1 MFWLFNVS
9 LFLIS
14 IGFIFWAGETIV
26 KKLMYFS
33 RLLGAKEFVVAFFVM
48 ASAGALPNL
57 FVGVSSA
64 LRGIPELS
72 FGDIMGNNL
81 IVLTVAVGLTILF
94 SPKKEIPTES
104 RTVQSTSIFTI
115 AAAIL
120 PIVLIADGVLSRS
133 DALIL
138 IALFISYI
146 FWLFSKRERFTKI
159 YEEQDV
165 DISDIKFVLRD
176 FFITIFSFFVL
187 IIAAQGVVHS
197 ASFFAEVLNLPIV
210 LVGMLVVSL
219 GGTLPETYFAV
230 SSAIKGENWM
240 TLANF
245 MGAVI
250 INTTLILAIIALIHP
265 IQADGLEFSIINR
278 IFLIASAVFFYI
290 FTKTGGRIGKYEG
303 IFLMSLYVL
312 FLLSIYFI

>member
-1 MFWLFNVS
+1 MFLFLNV
-9 LFLIS
+9 LIFLIS
-14 IGFIFWAGETIV
+14 IGLIFWAGETIV

-33 RLLGAKEFVVAFFVM
+33 RVLGAKEFVVAFFVM
-48 ASAGALPNL
+48 ALAGALPNL

-64 LRGIPELS
+64 LRGIPELG

-94 SPKKEIPTES
+94 SPKKEITTDS
-104 RTVQSTSIFTI
+104 RTVQTTSIFTI
-115 AAAIL
+115 AAAVL
-120 PIVLIADGVLSRS
+120 PIILISDGILSRS

-138 IALFISYI
+138 MSLFFTYI
-146 FWLFSKRERFTKI
+146 FWLFSRRERFTKI
-159 YEEQDV
+159 YEEHEAS
-165 DISDIKFVLRD
+165 ISEVGFVLRD
-176 FFITIFSFFVL
+176 FFTTIFSFIVL
-187 IIAAQGVVHS
+187 IIAAQGVVYS

-219 GGTLPETYFAV
+219 GGALPETYFAV

-250 INTTLILAIIALIHP
+250 INTTLILAIIALINP

-278 IFLIASAVFFYI
+278 IFLVVSAISFYI
-290 FTKTGGRIGKYEG
+290 FTKTGRKIGKYEG

-312 FLLSIYFI
+312 FLLSIYLI